1 MSSESADDI
10 KVLIVDDHPVV
21 REGYR
26 RLLERVGGFRIVG
39 EADTAASAYEL
50 YRSRTPD
57 VVVMDLSLQE
67 GASGLEALRHIRQ
80 WDSRAKILV
89 SSMHAGA
96 ALAVKTFEAGASGYV
111 VKGGKAREFAEAVR
125 TVAQG
130 GEALSPEIATAIAKE
145 RVRSSRSVLDTLGPR
160 ETEILRQI
168 ANGATD
174 QEIAKALNLSLKTVH
189 NYHYKIR
196 DKIGARTDAQLVWLA
211 ISAGAVEA
219 GAAMNLAAPPKDVSR
234 GS

>member
-1 MSSESADDI
+1 MNGEGTGDI
-10 KVLIVDDHPVV
+10 KVLLVDDHPVV

-50 YRSRTPD
+50 YRTCAPD
-57 VVVMDLSLQE
+57 VVVMDLSLQQ

-80 WDSRAKILV
+80 WDPRAKILV
-89 SSMHAGA
+89 SSMHDGA
-96 ALAVKTFEAGASGYV
+96 ALAVKTFEAGASGYI
-111 VKGGKAREFAEAVR
+111 VKGGKAREFADAVR

-130 GEALSPEIATAIAKE
+130 GEALSPEIAQAIAKE
-145 RVRSSRSVLDTLGPR
+145 RVRSDRSVLDALGPR

-174 QEIAKALNLSLKTVH
+174 QEIAQALNLSLKTVH
-189 NYHYKIR
+189 NYHYRIK

-211 ISAGAVEA
+211 INAGAVEA
-219 GAAMNLAAPPKDVSR
+219 GAALNLAAPPKRSSG

>member
-1 MSSESADDI
+1 MSESVDEI

-50 YRSRTPD
+50 YKARAPD

-80 WDSRAKILV
+80 WDSRARILV

-111 VKGGKAREFAEAVR
+111 VKGGNAREFAEAVR

-130 GEALSPEIATAIAKE
+130 GEALSPEIANAIAKE
-145 RVRSSRSVLDTLGPR
+145 RVRSSRSLLETLGPR

-174 QEIAKALNLSLKTVH
+174 QEIATALNLSLKTVH

-211 ISAGAVEA
+211 ISVGAVEA
-219 GAAMNLAAPPKDVSR
+219 GAALSLAAPQKDASS